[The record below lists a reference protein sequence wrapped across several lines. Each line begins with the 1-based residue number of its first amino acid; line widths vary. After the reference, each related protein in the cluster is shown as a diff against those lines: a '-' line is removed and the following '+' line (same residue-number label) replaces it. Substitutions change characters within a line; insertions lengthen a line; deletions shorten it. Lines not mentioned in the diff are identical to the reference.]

1 MSSDVCAAGTAK
13 EVLCLTWNFGNASK
27 CKSCLQIKS
36 SQILLS
42 VNMLG
47 EMT

>member
-1 MSSDVCAAGTAK
+1 MTK
-13 EVLCLTWNFGNASK
+13 EVLCLTWNFGDASK
-27 CKSCLQIKS
+27 RKRCLQIKS